1 MFHSWLF
8 GILTWIGLRAG
19 SSLSLCARTRAR
31 ACVRACVR
39 VCVHA
44 LHMHGCW
51 YVSVYWDVCF
61 ALHACV
67 RVCVRACACVSVCV
81 SLPPPP
87 LLPVVVLCRHAVTV
101 KFLNWERNEKWQQQA
116 ESSRPSSASATKATR
131 RTTGRC
137 PASFFRALSNPA
149 ERDHPSTQGIAN
161 LGMFTHQL
169 TTLVPFY
176 NAAACAGLSWRKAAL
191 SSSGREASTDP
202 GRCPTHAPDYYLQPF
217 VTSSENCPA
226 SVCLMFPSLADR
238 MRWDLR
244 GPMFKITADRYGKE
258 SSFECPCSQPWR
270 LQYQGKWKRGRWHPT
285 FTSTKAGRVAVHPCK

>member
-19 SSLSLCARTRAR
+19 SSLSLCARTRA
-31 ACVRACVR
+31 CVCVCVCVSVSVCVR
-39 VCVHA
+39 VYA

-51 YVSVYWDVCF
+51 YVCLLRCMLCSACVC
-61 ALHACV
+61 ACV
-67 RVCVRACACVSVCV
+67 RACVCACACVSVCV
-81 SLPPPP
+81 SLSPSS

-101 KFLNWERNEKWQQQA
+101 KFLNRERKEKWQQQA

-217 VTSSENCPA
+217 VTSSENWPA
-226 SVCLMFPSLADR
+226 SLCLMFPSLADR
-238 MRWDLR
+238 MRLR
-244 GPMFKITADRYGKE
+244 LTWTD
-258 SSFECPCSQPWR
+258 
-270 LQYQGKWKRGRWHPT
+270 
-285 FTSTKAGRVAVHPCK
+285 V

>member
-1 MFHSWLF
+1 MLV
-8 GILTWIGLRAG
+8 A
-19 SSLSLCARTRAR
+19 LSPSARAR
-31 ACVRACVR
+31 ARARACVR
-39 VCVHA
+39 VCVCARAAHA
-44 LHMHGCW
+44 WVLIC
-51 YVSVYWDVCF
+51 VCLLRRMLCS
-61 ALHACV
+61 ACVCACV
-67 RVCVRACACVSVCV
+67 RVRVWACVSL
-81 SLPPPP
+81 SPSS

-101 KFLNWERNEKWQQQA
+101 KFLNRERKEKWQQQA

-161 LGMFTHQL
+161 LGMFTHQF

-202 GRCPTHAPDYYLQPF
+202 GRCPTHAPDYYLQHF

-270 LQYQGKWKRGRWHPT
+270 SQYQGKWKRGRWHPT